1 MTLPGDAQADE
12 HTMAQVN
19 GHAREQNQLNPLSP
33 PEPQRT
39 NTGRVASI
47 TRTGKQALAVS
58 VGLPNNIQFA
68 VPPDQSPASENGGA
82 WSSAIGHA
90 NTGKSGRVIEKLQ
103 NEIDRLHRDK
113 QLIKMRHDEMEKAN
127 ETLNARNEYLQD
139 RNSNAE
145 QSHEA
150 SLRQLARKERQLEDL
165 REELKRERER
175 TTRAEEQAKVA
186 SLTEEDWRDQAS
198 QAKAMA
204 QQKESEYDAIVSCR
218 TMDNDRHQ
226 NGIDKI
232 KSSFE
237 ALLREREEDVEK
249 QRKLEIIA
257 EQQRQTI
264 SQLEELTKKLTAN
277 FKSYRTE
284 IDSAVADL
292 RSGAEGNNTAMEQ
305 KLQDMTETTHRMK
318 WVMNVDGVL
327 NGNPRANQAPPAPP
341 DTHSRDSTEE
351 LPQSPSPS
359 KSPTRRQRLLKKNTK
374 SGR

>member
-1 MTLPGDAQADE
+1 
-12 HTMAQVN
+12 MAQVN
-19 GHAREQNQLNPLSP
+19 GHAREQSPLSP

-47 TRTGKQALAVS
+47 TRTGMQVPAASTGRLVDSKS
-58 VGLPNNIQFA
+58 PA
-68 VPPDQSPASENGGA
+68 VPPDQSPSTENGA

-113 QLIKMRHDEMEKAN
+113 LLVKMRHDEMEKSN
-127 ETLNARNEYLQD
+127 ETLNSRNQYLQD
-139 RNSNAE
+139 RNSNYE

-150 SLRQLARKERQLEDL
+150 SLRQLARKDRQLEDL
-165 REELKRERER
+165 RDEIKRERER
-175 TTRAEEQAKVA
+175 TTRAEEQARVA
-186 SLTEEDWRDQAS
+186 SLTEEDWRNEAS
-198 QAKAMA
+198 QAKAVA

-218 TMDNDRHQ
+218 NMDNDRHQ

-232 KSSFE
+232 KGSLE
-237 ALLREREEDVEK
+237 ALLRQREDDVEK

-264 SQLEELTKKLTAN
+264 SQLEELTKKLTTN

-284 IDSAVADL
+284 IDAAVADL
-292 RSGAEGNNTAMEQ
+292 RNSAEGNNTAMEQ

-327 NGNPRANQAPPAPP
+327 NGNPRATEAVPPLPEVQSKESLDEPP
-341 DTHSRDSTEE
+341 
-351 LPQSPSPS
+351 PSPS
-359 KSPTRRQRLLKKNTK
+359 KSPTRRHRLLKKSTK